1 METFKFMQIRLF
13 SKDLRLF
20 KQISIACS
28 SDKNIVA
35 NFRYKTS
42 FTVPAV
48 SNRQLNMNTRTTYER
63 EYVDMF
69 DHAPGDVRELG
80 RHYGGQSLKKY
91 NTDSNNGDG
100 KLFYVVQKKGCICQ
114 YHGIRNPTT
123 LVS

>member
-1 METFKFMQIRLF
+1 M
-13 SKDLRLF
+13 
-20 KQISIACS
+20 ACS
-28 SDKNIVA
+28 SDRNIVGCQAPVCRARSSNMFLQA

-69 DHAPGDVRELG
+69 GHAPGDVRELG

-91 NTDSNNGDG
+91 NTNSNNGDS
-100 KLFYVVQKKGCICQ
+100 KLFYVV
-114 YHGIRNPTT
+114 
-123 LVS
+123 